1 MAKTIRTPEVD
12 QEIFVV
18 VKGCRTEYNRLH
30 KYNESTGRPF
40 IVIKRYPYKIFAVDD
55 DGDEW
60 QFPAADFSFI
70 EPYKVKETKK

>member
-1 MAKTIRTPEVD
+1 VAKTIRTPEIG

-40 IVIKRYPYKIFAVDD
+40 TVIKRLPYLIIATDD

-60 QFPAADFSFI
+60 HFPAADFSFI
-70 EPYKVKETKK
+70 EPYKAKETK